1 MLTIYNKLSNF
12 EKTRDMFKKT
22 QYTVVLTL
30 MYMLGIFSFFKECE
44 IASSVIV
51 FFVTIY
57 LLLTG
62 KIKKHYAIFMAAV
75 FIFGITYTDSKM
87 KQDDLLKSLA
97 PAKVT
102 LSGQVVSIPTSLNDD
117 KTKFFLKV
125 KHVDTGYE
133 QYETTSKTYVTIND
147 SKENYQKI
155 KIADQ
160 LKIKA
165 NLRIPQDATNPA
177 QFSYRNYLK
186 NFNTFTTAYVTPS
199 GWEII
204 SAPEDSKSKFIQ
216 NLNVLRHKIINKHN
230 KIIKSPNIEIL
241 GGIVFGDDAISPP
254 EDIKDSFIHSGLMHI
269 LAASGLNVALIFGIW
284 FFIFS
289 KLRIHYKTGITIGI
303 LLILFYTMMTGLG
316 PPVLRAALM
325 LTFALLGK
333 LIDRDADNVAL
344 LLLVA
349 SIILI
354 YNPAYLFD
362 VGFQLSFVVTLG
374 LLKFCPL
381 IAEKTKNIPQS
392 IAGAVYVPL
401 VAQIMVAPIQMF
413 YFNTF
418 AMYSLFANIV
428 SLPFVS
434 AISFLGFISSIL
446 AMLPKL
452 PPIIISGFDYIMNP
466 ILTALVWVSN
476 FFAELPNSLLTTT
489 QCSFYQIIIYY
500 ILITIVYFGLKNGF
514 SKKVCSAF
522 AIMLTILL
530 LTTISPKNDN
540 LEAIF
545 FNVGNADAI
554 LVKTPDNKYTV
565 IDTAHSPYQGGFSQA
580 KAIIYEYL
588 KDNGIKE
595 LEYLIITHYDTDH
608 AGGACALIKLIKVKN
623 LILNPEKQD
632 SELAQNI
639 EAAAKAKNVNI
650 IYPSAF
656 EEFPYKDGSM
666 KIFRAENTRDDNNS
680 SLTALFSK
688 NGKTMYFTG
697 DAELKVT
704 EKFDLPEN
712 IDVLKVA
719 HHGAQKTTSEKFL
732 TSKHVKTAI
741 LSTGPNKYGHPSFD
755 TIFNLQNSNVKILR
769 TDAHNAVKVTISA
782 DEIKSYS
789 FDSKTKKWKNVN

>member
-1 MLTIYNKLSNF
+1 
-12 EKTRDMFKKT
+12 MFKKT
-22 QYTVVLTL
+22 QYTVLLTL

-44 IASSVIV
+44 ILASVIV
-51 FFVTIY
+51 LFITTY
-57 LLLTG
+57 LLFG
-62 KIKKHYAIFMAAV
+62 NKIKKHYAITIALI
-75 FIFGITYTDSKM
+75 FIFGIFYTDCKM
-87 KQDDLLKSLA
+87 KEDDLLKSIA
-97 PAKVT
+97 PARAMLT
-102 LSGQVVSIPTSLNDD
+102 GQVASIPTSAHED
-117 KTKFFLKV
+117 KTKFFLNV
-125 KHVDTGYE
+125 KHADTGFEKYD
-133 QYETTSKTYVTIND
+133 TKSKTFVTIND
-147 SKENYQKI
+147 TKENYKKI
-155 KIADQ
+155 KIGDEI
-160 LKIKA
+160 KIKA

-199 GWEII
+199 GWEIV
-204 SAPEDSKSKFIQ
+204 SPPTDSKSKFIQ
-216 NLNVLRHKIINKHN
+216 NLNILRHKIIAKHN

-254 EDIKDSFIHSGLMHI
+254 EDIKDAFIHSGLMHI

-303 LLILFYTMMTGLG
+303 FLILFYTMMTGLG

-333 LIDRDADNVAL
+333 LIDRDADNTAL

-374 LLKFCPL
+374 LLKFCPI
-381 IAEKTKNIPQS
+381 IAEKTKAIPQS

-401 VAQIMVAPIQMF
+401 VAQIMVAPIQMY

-418 AMYSLFANIV
+418 ALYSLFANIV

-434 AISFLGFISSIL
+434 AISFLGFASSIL
-446 AMLPKL
+446 AMIPKF
-452 PPIIISGFDYIMNP
+452 PTIIISVFDYVMNP
-466 ILTALVWVSN
+466 ILTALVWISN
-476 FFAELPNSLLTTT
+476 FFANLPHALLTTT
-489 QCSFYQIIIYY
+489 QCNLYQVIIYY
-500 ILITIVYFGLKNGF
+500 ILVVIGYFWLKNGF
-514 SKKVCSAF
+514 SKKSVLCFITVLISLF
-522 AIMLTILL
+522 V
-530 LTTISPKNDN
+530 TTISPKNNN

-565 IDTAHSPYQGGFSQA
+565 IDTAHTPYQGGFSQA

-608 AGGACALIKLIKVKN
+608 AGGACELIKLIKIKN
-623 LILNPEKQD
+623 IILNPENYD
-632 SELAQNI
+632 NELAQQI
-639 EAAAKAKNVNI
+639 ETAANSKGINI
-650 IYPSAF
+650 IYPAGF
-656 EEFPYKDGSM
+656 EEYPYKEGSM
-666 KIFRAENTRDDNNS
+666 KIYRAQNTKDDNNS
-680 SLTALFSK
+680 SITAVFSK
-688 NGKTMYFTG
+688 KDKTMFFTG
-697 DAELKVT
+697 DAELKVF
-704 EKFDLPEN
+704 EKFNLPQN

-719 HHGAQKTTSEKFL
+719 HHGAPKTTNKTFL
-732 TSKHVKTAI
+732 DSKHVKTAV
-741 LSTGPNKYGHPSFD
+741 LSTGPNKYNHPSFE
-755 TIFNLQNSNVKILR
+755 TIYNLQNSNVQTLR
-769 TDAHNAVKVTISA
+769 TDAHNAVKVSIS
-782 DEIKSYS
+782 DEEIKSYT
-789 FDSKTKKWKNVN
+789 FDSKTRKWENVN